1 MLSFGG
7 KRVYLA
13 CGKTDMR
20 KSINGLAAIVE
31 GGFKLSPFESAV
43 FVFCNGHRDRIKIL
57 EWDGD
62 GFWLYFKRLEKG
74 RFRWPEVGEEATMT
88 MTGEELAILL
98 GGAKIELKLRRNE
111 VTECRSI

>member
-20 KSINGLAAIVE
+20 KSINGLAAIVDGSFGLDLYDE
-31 GGFKLSPFESAV
+31 AL
-43 FVFCNGHRDRIKIL
+43 FVFCNRNRDRVKIL
-57 EWDGD
+57 EWDRD

-74 RFRWPEVGEEATMT
+74 HFRWPAEGAGQTMMLT
-88 MTGEELAILL
+88 VEELNILL
-98 GGAKIELKLRRNE
+98 GGARVEVKLRRNE
-111 VTECRSI
+111 VLERGVM

>member
-1 MLSFGG
+1 MLSLTG

-20 KSINGLAAIVE
+20 KQINGLAAIVE
-31 GGFKLSPFESAV
+31 GSFKLDPFDGAL
-43 FVFCNGHRDRIKIL
+43 FVFCNRNRDRIKIL

-74 RFRWPEVGEEATMT
+74 RFRWPEPGEEATMT
-88 MTGEELAILL
+88 MSGEELCILL
-98 GGAKIELKLRRNE
+98 GGAKIELKIRRKE
-111 VTECRSI
+111 VAERRVV

>member
-7 KRVYLA
+7 KKVYLA

-20 KSINGLAAIVE
+20 KQINGLCGIVE
-31 GGFKLSPFESAV
+31 GSFKLNPFDETI
-43 FVFCNGHRDRIKIL
+43 FVFCNRNRDRIKIL

-74 RFRWPEVGEEATMT
+74 HFRWPSTGEEATIT
-88 MTGEELAILL
+88 LSGEELSILL
-98 GGAKIELKLRRNE
+98 GGARVELKIRRNE
-111 VTECRSI
+111 VSERRIM